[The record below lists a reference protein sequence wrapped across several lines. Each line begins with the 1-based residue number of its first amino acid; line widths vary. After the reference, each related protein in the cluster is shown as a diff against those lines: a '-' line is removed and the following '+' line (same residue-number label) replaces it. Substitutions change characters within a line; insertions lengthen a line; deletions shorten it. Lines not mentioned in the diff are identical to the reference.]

1 MQMPPE
7 FHPLI
12 NEWFIEKYGKPTAVQ
27 EAAWPLICRGEHV
40 LALAP
45 TGSGKTL
52 TAFLAAL
59 SRFVTGDY
67 PSDELS
73 VLYVSPLKALNE
85 DIRRNLLE
93 PLAEIRSRFTAAALP
108 FPEIRVDTRSG
119 DTPQAERRRFLQKP
133 PSILALTP
141 ESLAIILLNPKGRR
155 ILSSVKYLIM
165 DEIHAV
171 LGSKRGSFLCCQV
184 ARLCLVAG
192 EFQRICLS
200 ATVKPPETAAAFAG
214 GLRPIPGGAYEERPV
229 RIVAP
234 PSEKEIDFLVEFPD
248 AEEAII
254 PGKNDRYGRRY
265 TALTDYILAR
275 IVQNKTILVFT
286 DSRRRAERISY
297 LLNERDQSGK
307 ISFTHH
313 GSLSKEL
320 RREVES
326 ALAAGKLPCVVATAS
341 LELGIDIGNVD
352 EVILA
357 GSPQSAAQTL
367 QRIGRSGH
375 GVGQISRGRL
385 LPFTGID
392 LLAAAALSCAVEDRE
407 IEEIRPIENPLD
419 VLSQIILALCAEEA
433 RNEDELYAI
442 LKGFYPFKTLTQA
455 AYRGVLGMLT
465 GRFEETRLR
474 ELKPR
479 LYRDAETGELS
490 APAGTLPLLY
500 MSGGVITNRGYYSM
514 RLADGTKIGELD
526 EEFVWERRL
535 GDSFD
540 FGSRPW
546 RITAIGSEAVEVIPL
561 DKSSDYAPFWKAEAA
576 FRSPVLARRMMELL
590 DLWKKDDNPANFP
603 GKISETASRA
613 LSDFILSQKRA
624 QGKAPLPGTS
634 SLAIEIFDDPGTRS
648 DSWVLIIH
656 SFRGQAVN
664 YPLSMALAQ
673 HLETGRGSSAG
684 IRIDSLADDNSI
696 LLRLPRL
703 MGEEPGDIIRQGFR
717 QLGKAIGAG
726 WEKPFRQR
734 FEASGIF
741 GALFREAA
749 ERALLLP
756 KAGFGKRTPL
766 WVMRQRSKR
775 LFDAVSAEGD
785 FPLTAE
791 AWRSGL
797 QDMFD
802 IGGLEALIK
811 GIDEGSITLSFFR
824 TSSPSPFARDL
835 LWKETNVLMY
845 EYDERPDLRH
855 KTGPARNTASLT
867 DQVIAEALENPAA
880 RPPIPRDLADGFSA
894 RLRRELPGW
903 APEDGLS
910 LSEWVKERV
919 GIPFDEWETLRAVLP
934 AELGEQLRG
943 DPSLGGTIGLITR
956 QGAAIPAMVHREW
969 AEIWREDPLSQLGP
983 WLRYEGPI
991 PASRIAAVFGVDAAE
1006 TGAILNALEDAGE
1019 IVSDLANEALICD
1032 RENLDFLL
1040 RLTRRKARPLIK
1052 ERPVSLLTPFLALR
1066 QGLIPGKNGFTGQ
1079 LSPWKSLEGLPIPVK
1094 LWETDLFPAR
1104 NRAYTPEILDKS
1116 LREAELLW
1124 YGAGQKRVTL
1134 VSPDNFE
1141 LFPPETSENRETAAE
1156 LTLFKSLPPGFFDI
1170 PRDFW
1175 AIKNAANL
1183 DTQACAQALWEAV
1196 WQGLLSADSW
1206 EPVRRGIG
1214 ENFLYASPVAAF
1226 QNAPMSQSRRIPR
1239 ALRDR
1244 WRGGPPVS
1252 GNWFSLE
1259 TPGDDP
1265 ETMLMDEEELNRDR
1279 VRRLVQRWGL
1289 LCRPLLEREL
1299 PALSWSK
1306 LLPAIRRLELAG
1318 ELTAGRF
1325 FAGINSLQ
1333 FASPAIAV
1341 ELEAAETVRD
1351 IYWMNAADPASP
1363 CGLNAASGLLVAS
1376 GLPAASLDP
1385 RLPPRMATSRI
1396 CFRGDELAAVSRQ
1409 NGKDLQIFVPPD
1421 DPDLPQI
1428 LDFVKILKYRAVHP
1442 ERSIIVET
1450 INGVTAAS
1458 GEYAPILESSGFVR
1472 DRLRMAL
1479 W

>member
-1 MQMPPE
+1 MPPE
-7 FHPLI
+7 FHLLI
-12 NEWFIEKYGKPTAVQ
+12 NTWFTDTYSQPTAVQ
-27 EAAWPLICRGEHV
+27 AAAWPLICRGEHV

-67 PSDELS
+67 PADELS

-93 PLAEIRSRFTAAALP
+93 PLAAIRSRFTAAALP
-108 FPEIRVDTRSG
+108 FPDIRVETRSG
-119 DTPQAERRRFLQKP
+119 DTPQSERRRFLQKP

-171 LGSKRGSFLCCQV
+171 LGSKRGSFLCCQI

-192 EFQRICLS
+192 EFQRIGLS
-200 ATVKPPETAAAFAG
+200 ATVKPPEAAASFAG
-214 GLRPIPGGAYEERPV
+214 GLRRTPGGDYEERPV

-234 PSEKEIDFLVEFPD
+234 PSEKEIDFRVEFPD
-248 AEEAII
+248 AEETI

-265 TALTDYILAR
+265 TVLINYILAR
-275 IVQNKTILVFT
+275 LVQGKTILVFT

-297 LLNERDQSGK
+297 LLNETDQSGKAAETGQPEAGWPGK

-357 GSPQSAAQTL
+357 GSPQGAAQTL

-407 IEEIRPIENPLD
+407 IEEILPIENPLD
-419 VLSQIILALCAEEA
+419 VLSQIILALCAEEP
-433 RNEDELYAI
+433 RNENELYAI
-442 LKGFYPFKTLTQA
+442 LQGFYPFKTLTNA

-465 GRFEETRLR
+465 GRFEDTRLR
-474 ELKPR
+474 DLKPR
-479 LYRDAETGELS
+479 LYRDAETGEIS

-500 MSGGVITNRGYYSM
+500 LSGGVITNRGYYSM

-535 GDSFD
+535 GDRFD

-546 RITAIGSEAVEVIPL
+546 RITAIGSEAVEVVPL
-561 DKSSDYAPFWKAEAA
+561 DKSADYTPFWKAEAA
-576 FRSPVLARRMMELL
+576 FRSPVLARRMMETL
-590 DLWKKDDNPANFP
+590 DLWEKDDHPAILR
-603 GKISETASRA
+603 GKLSETASTA
-613 LSDFILSQKRA
+613 LSDFMVSQKKA
-624 QGKAPLPGTS
+624 QGKAPLPGIS
-634 SLAIEIFDDPGTRS
+634 ALAIEIFDDPASRS
-648 DSWVLIIH
+648 DSWMVIIH

-673 HLETGRGSSAG
+673 HLENELGATSA
-684 IRIDSLADDNSI
+684 IRIDSLVDDNSI

-703 MGEEPGDIIRQGFR
+703 AGEEPGDIIRQGFR
-717 QLGKAIGAG
+717 RLGQAAGAG
-726 WEKPFRQR
+726 WEKLFRQR

-749 ERALLLP
+749 ERALVLP

-797 QDMFD
+797 RDMFAID
-802 IGGLEALIK
+802 GLEALIK
-811 GIDEGSITLSFFR
+811 GIEAGSITLSFFR

-835 LWKETNVLMY
+835 LWKETNALMY
-845 EYDERPDLRH
+845 QYDERPDLSRR
-855 KTGPARNTASLT
+855 TDPPRDTASLT
-867 DQVIAEALENPAA
+867 DRVIAEALGNPAA

-894 RLRRELPGW
+894 RLKRELPGW
-903 APEDGLS
+903 APEDSLS

-919 GIPFDEWETLRAVLP
+919 SIPFDEWETLTAVLP
-934 AELGEQLRG
+934 PELGEHLRG
-943 DPSLGGTIGLITR
+943 DPTLGGTIGVITR
-956 QGAAIPAMVHREW
+956 QNAAIPAIVHREW

-983 WLRYEGPI
+983 WLRYEAPVS
-991 PASRIAAVFGVDAAE
+991 AARIAAVFGTDAAE
-1006 TGAILNALEDAGE
+1006 TGAALNALEDAGE
-1019 IVSDLANEALICD
+1019 IVSDVYIEEALICD

-1040 RLTRRKARPLIK
+1040 RLTRRKARPLLKTRSI
-1052 ERPVSLLTPFLALR
+1052 SLLTPFLAVR
-1066 QGLIPGKNGFTGQ
+1066 QGLIPGKSGLTEQ
-1079 LSPWKSLEGLPIPVK
+1079 LSPWKRLEGLPMPVK

-1116 LREAELLW
+1116 LRELELVW
-1124 YGAGQKRVTL
+1124 YGAGQKRVAL
-1134 VSPDNFE
+1134 VSPDDFE
-1141 LFPPETSENRETAAE
+1141 LFPPELPGDKETSAG
-1156 LTLFKSLPPGFFDI
+1156 LTLFKNLPPGFFDI

-1175 AIKNAANL
+1175 AIKNATGLQTEA
-1183 DTQACAQALWEAV
+1183 AAQALWEAV
-1196 WQGLLSADSW
+1196 WQTRLSADSW
-1206 EPVRRGIG
+1206 EPLRRGIS
-1214 ENFLYASPVAAF
+1214 ENFLYASPLTAF
-1226 QNAPMSQSRRIPR
+1226 QNEPGPQPLRSRRIPR

-1252 GNWFSLE
+1252 GSWFSLE
-1259 TPGDDP
+1259 TPDDNP
-1265 ETMLMDEEELNRDR
+1265 ETMLMDEEELNRAR
-1279 VRRLVQRWGL
+1279 VRRLVQRWGV
-1289 LCRPLLEREL
+1289 LCRPLLERES
-1299 PALSWSK
+1299 PALSWSR

-1333 FASPAIAV
+1333 FASPAIA
-1341 ELEAAETVRD
+1341 
-1351 IYWMNAADPASP
+1351 
-1363 CGLNAASGLLVAS
+1363 
-1376 GLPAASLDP
+1376 
-1385 RLPPRMATSRI
+1385 
-1396 CFRGDELAAVSRQ
+1396 AAV
-1409 NGKDLQIFVPPD
+1409 PP
-1421 DPDLPQI
+1421 
-1428 LDFVKILKYRAVHP
+1428 
-1442 ERSIIVET
+1442 
-1450 INGVTAAS
+1450 G
-1458 GEYAPILESSGFVR
+1458 
-1472 DRLRMAL
+1472 
-1479 W
+1479 